1 MKPRLAPLRSY
12 CIILLPDGS
21 SQSVA
26 AYAGSLSR
34 PLEDYFL
41 GIDLAE
47 WFSQTEQWKKNKVRA
62 EHCAICGNPN
72 PSVHEIQS
80 KGAGGSIAALVPWN
94 MLSVCEPCHRML
106 HARKWIVE
114 SYDPLADELVV
125 MDAVNGIRVA

>member
-1 MKPRLAPLRSY
+1 MKQRAAPLRSY
-12 CIILLPDGS
+12 LSMTLPDGS
-21 SQSVA
+21 TQSVA
-26 AYAGSLSR
+26 AHTGQLAH

-47 WFSQTEQWKKNKVRA
+47 WFGQSEQWKKNKVRQ
-62 EHCAICGNPN
+62 EHCAICGAPN

-94 MLSVCEPCHRML
+94 MLSVCETCHRML
-106 HARKWIVE
+106 HSRKWIVK

-125 MDAVNGIRVA
+125 MDVVNGVRVA